1 MKIKIYYV
9 EVAPELESKEFDLA
23 SVIKSKGECIVG
35 RSPECDLPLEG
46 ADLSRQHG
54 KFWIKNDHYYF
65 VDLGSSNGSLFNG
78 ELADPNHEYLLN
90 IGDTVRLGD
99 FVLKMEPAEEIAATV
114 MKVLDPALFKPRPP
128 VIVDAS
134 QPEPQISPVVPVVGL
149 ASAAISMPMIVDR
162 SQEELPDLAQPLPSV
177 LIEDEWSNDRTP
189 DLVATEPPLAGLV
202 EDKWSNNNTSDY
214 LQDSTFEQVIAA
226 QPSVE
231 LAIEDEEEIELPT
244 PVMPQNS
251 TVEQVTATQ
260 PWVGL
265 AIEDEEEIELPNPVM
280 PQNSTFEQVIA
291 PQPSVGLAIE
301 DEAEIELPDPVI
313 PVRSLSV
320 LMLDDEDDEVAEL
333 PDPIVATQPPSLLTL
348 EEKEEELA
356 EVAIATQPPST
367 LVFDEDR
374 ELPDPVVAAQSPS
387 TAVLDELSPVI
398 ATQPPSTLV
407 FDEEEEEEDERSEPV
422 MATQPPSAIVL
433 DELSDPVI
441 ATQPPSTLV
450 FDEEEEEEEELAESV
465 VAAQPPSTLAIE
477 DEVTGDLPET
487 VPASVI
493 EDPEAPEPIASIV
506 AEQPAETLVDE
517 DDEAIATIPDPAIE
531 LHPTASVI
539 EDPEEPEPI
548 TAIVA
553 EQPAETLVDEDDED
567 DEAIAGIPDSAIELY
582 PDTTLAIEDEDPQEL
597 TDLFA
602 TAQPPAGLAEVEA
615 EDDDDDDLPNL
626 LVTEQLSDDLVV
638 GEIDTA
644 ESLLLDENP
653 EVEPISA
660 VPVVAAI
667 GAVAVGINSPP
678 KKFGAK
684 LLSQK
689 QIVLIAHDEKVA
701 DLTDLVNQHK
711 DFLATCLTI
720 SWGSIAGTLRQETGI
735 SVSKELPS
743 GVSGG
748 FQTLAG
754 LVNSG
759 DVLAVIFLKDFLA
772 PAQAGQANE
781 EALLRL
787 CNINEILLA
796 TNVATAESI
805 VHYLQS

>member
-23 SVIKSKGECIVG
+23 SVIKSKGECVVG

-128 VIVDAS
+128 QIVDAS
-134 QPEPQISPVVPVVGL
+134 QPEPQISPVIPVVGL
-149 ASAAISMPMIVDR
+149 AAAAISMPIIIDR
-162 SQEELPDLAQPLPSV
+162 SEQELPDPAIENPLPPV
-177 LIEDEWSNDRTP
+177 LSKDEWSNDNTPDLVAMESPLVGLVEDEWSND
-189 DLVATEPPLAGLV
+189 
-202 EDKWSNNNTSDY
+202 NTSEY
-214 LQDSTFEQVIAA
+214 LQDSTSEQAVADR
-226 QPSVE
+226 
-231 LAIEDEEEIELPT
+231 LLG
-244 PVMPQNS
+244 
-251 TVEQVTATQ
+251 
-260 PWVGL
+260 GL
-265 AIEDEEEIELPNPVM
+265 AIEDEEEIEPPTPVI
-280 PQNSTFEQVIA
+280 PQYSTVEQITA
-291 PQPSVGLAIE
+291 TQPWVELAIE
-301 DEAEIELPDPVI
+301 DEEEIELPDPVI

-333 PDPIVATQPPSLLTL
+333 PDPIVATQPPS
-348 EEKEEELA
+348 
-356 EVAIATQPPST
+356 
-367 LVFDEDR
+367 
-374 ELPDPVVAAQSPS
+374 
-387 TAVLDELSPVI
+387 
-398 ATQPPSTLV
+398 
-407 FDEEEEEEDERSEPV
+407 
-422 MATQPPSAIVL
+422 AIVL
-433 DELSDPVI
+433 DKLSDPVI

-493 EDPEAPEPIASIV
+493 EDPEEPEPIASIV
-506 AEQPAETLVDE
+506 AEQPAETLVDK
-517 DDEAIATIPDPAIE
+517 DDEAIAAIPDPAIE
-531 LHPTASVI
+531 LHPA
-539 EDPEEPEPI
+539 
-548 TAIVA
+548 
-553 EQPAETLVDEDDED
+553 
-567 DEAIAGIPDSAIELY
+567 
-582 PDTTLAIEDEDPQEL
+582 TTLAIEDEDPQEL

-615 EDDDDDDLPNL
+615 EEEDDDDDDDLPNL
-626 LVTEQLSDDLVV
+626 LVTEQLSDDVVV

-667 GAVAVGINSPP
+667 GAVAVEINSSP

-689 QIVLIAHDEKVA
+689 QIVLIAHDEKVV